1 MNARE
6 TMAFK
11 AMLKRIAAEENVPA
25 QVVLQNYMFER
36 LMARLV
42 KLPLRKDL
50 ILKGGL
56 LVSHLLGL
64 SRRTTMD
71 MDVTLRNAELS
82 EATVRSWME
91 RILSVDVGDGV
102 GWTLR
107 GIAPIRDDDIYGGYR
122 VKMTAS
128 LGAITVPLS
137 MDVSTGDA
145 ICPRPENGWKRL
157 LRTRVSSSSGIAT
170 SRPIRMWRTSRLQT
184 PVPYSPGC

>member
-1 MNARE
+1 MNARA

-11 AMLKRIAAEENVPA
+11 TMLKRIAAEENVPA

-42 KLPLRKDL
+42 KLPLRKNL

-82 EATVRSWME
+82 ETTVRSWME

-107 GIAPIRDDDIYGGYR
+107 GIAPIRDDD
-122 VKMTAS
+122 
-128 LGAITVPLS
+128 
-137 MDVSTGDA
+137 
-145 ICPRPENGWKRL
+145 
-157 LRTRVSSSSGIAT
+157 LRRVSCQDDGFARCDHSAAFD
-170 SRPIRMWRTSRLQT
+170 
-184 PVPYSPGC
+184 GCFNG